1 MTSYRARE
9 RPGMNRSPGR
19 LRIIAG
25 DLRGRM
31 IDIPPGNHARPTS
44 SRVREALFSIL
55 THMEPGVQDSRI
67 LDACAGSGALGF
79 EALSRGADH
88 VTLLDSDRRT
98 ADAITANGRAL
109 NVVDRI
115 TVRRADAKHP
125 PRAAGRPCN
134 ILFLDPPYDSDV
146 AALAPSALAATGWIG
161 PDTLVV
167 IETRRATP
175 VLPETGFE
183 TIYTRDY
190 GDTSVYFQKFSG

>member
-25 DLRGRM
+25 DLRGRI

-55 THMEPGVQDSRI
+55 SHMDPGVQDSRI

-88 VTLLDSDRRT
+88 VTFLDSDRRT

-109 NVVDRI
+109 NVADRI

-125 PRAAGRPCN
+125 PKASGGQCD
-134 ILFLDPPYDSDV
+134 IVFLDPPYDSDV

-167 IETRRATP
+167 IEPRRAPP
-175 VLPETGFE
+175 VLPQTGFE
-183 TIYTRDY
+183 TIDSRVY
-190 GDTSVYFQKFSG
+190 GDTSLYFLKFSG

>member
-1 MTSYRARE
+1 
-9 RPGMNRSPGR
+9 MNRSPGR

-25 DLRGRM
+25 ELRGRM
-31 IDIPPGNHARPTS
+31 IDIPPGDHARPTGA
-44 SRVREALFSIL
+44 RVREALFSIL
-55 THMEPGVQDSRI
+55 SHMDPGVQDSRI

-88 VTLLDSDRRT
+88 VIFLDSDRRT

-109 NVVDRI
+109 NVADLI

-125 PRAAGRPCN
+125 PKASGGQCD
-134 ILFLDPPYDSDV
+134 IVFLDPPYDSDV
-146 AALAPSALAATGWIG
+146 AALAPAAIAATGWIG

-175 VLPETGFE
+175 VLPETGFK
-183 TIYTRDY
+183 TIDSRDY
-190 GDTSVYFQKFSG
+190 GDTSLYFLKFSG